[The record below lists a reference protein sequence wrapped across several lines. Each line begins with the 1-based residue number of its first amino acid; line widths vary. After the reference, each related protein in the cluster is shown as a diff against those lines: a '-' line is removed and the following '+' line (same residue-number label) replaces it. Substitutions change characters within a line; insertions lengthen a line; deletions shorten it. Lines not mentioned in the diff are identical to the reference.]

1 MLHIAFIAICAIVV
15 EARPSSS
22 TTTDAPTTYATE
34 QIIDTM
40 GVQVSEDSN
49 NLADTQAKDG
59 SIAVAARLFSTTTT
73 TDAPEPLDL
82 SITSKPVNT
91 EDVEEHYFEN
101 DHHAKSDEQSSQYR
115 MPYVLA
121 GASALV
127 LVAVAVVV
135 ARRRRQQG
143 KEVNMLDTLVVNN
156 LDDGVSAV
164 QQSNC

>member
-1 MLHIAFIAICAIVV
+1 MLHIALIAICAIVV

-22 TTTDAPTTYATE
+22 TTTDAPE

-73 TDAPEPLDL
+73 TDGPEPLDL

-135 ARRRRQQG
+135 ARRRQQQG